1 MLLIEGQFSLSHYG
15 KNQKLQSMLTVSL
28 NLGSN
33 TVTWEVM
40 SKIHLKVLLR
50 VICIAIAFLVFYWLR
65 GLRTL
70 LARFLGGMI
79 NVDRTMCLGHRSWFK
94 NM

>member
-1 MLLIEGQFSLSHYG
+1 
-15 KNQKLQSMLTVSL
+15 
-28 NLGSN
+28 
-33 TVTWEVM
+33 M

-50 VICIAIAFLVFYWLR
+50 VICIAIAFLFFYWLR

-79 NVDRTMCLGHRSWFK
+79 NVDRTMCLGHISWFK
-94 NM
+94 NMGTTDLVWNSEVNPRISETLKVK